1 MIHRCYDQNW
11 RHDASINEI
20 PQSSLRFCCASKMP
34 TASEAREPDLYRD
47 RSNRLLESLPVPV
60 IPRYTISM
68 KTAISLPDEIF
79 ESADALAE
87 RLGLS
92 RSELYATAVA
102 EYLAKHRGEDVT
114 ARLND
119 VFADH
124 ASGVDPAVRS
134 AQARSIGRSEW

>member
-1 MIHRCYDQNW
+1 
-11 RHDASINEI
+11 
-20 PQSSLRFCCASKMP
+20 
-34 TASEAREPDLYRD
+34 
-47 RSNRLLESLPVPV
+47 
-60 IPRYTISM
+60 M

-124 ASGVDPAVRS
+124 SGGIDPAVRS